1 MTLDFT
7 GYKEKAMK
15 SHRGVTYIFHQSLSH
30 FKGFLVVVVVVVE
43 E

>member
-15 SHRGVTYIFHQSLSH
+15 SHRMLTYTVHQSLSH
-30 FKGFLVVVVVVVE
+30 FKGFLVIVEVE
-43 E
+43 EEE